1 MASKSLRLEG
11 PACSRPEV
19 RRRYGPCLACRSP
32 RVRGAHASVAVASFG
47 VPGGTYRGRHI
58 EYFRTHLPA
67 ATRDW
72 AGQCG
77 RDRGSLA
84 LTGLCDWR
92 LLRCRSG
99 AAALTRRVIGGP
111 GGPVEN
117 ASVSIVV
124 LKCVLKRPQKS
135 PGLRLCIVCEFRK
148 RRRSLDSTLTH
159 RPPCPCAKPRPGS
172 GLKRGVRK
180 LPSTVPVAPS
190 QTARTVP
197 GLLDGVWCT
206 PALERAKDRRMART
220 AWERRLV
227 WWSPHRSLATPTQ
240 AVRSPTRTPA
250 T

>member
-1 MASKSLRLEG
+1 MSGIVRQALYSDGVQIAAPRR
-11 PACSRPEV
+11 ACVPPPEV

-32 RVRGAHASVAVASFG
+32 RVRGAHASVAVAPFG
-47 VPGGTYRGRHI
+47 VAGGTYRGRHK

-84 LTGLCDWR
+84 LTGPGDRR
-92 LLRCRSG
+92 LLRCRSR

-135 PGLRLCIVCEFRK
+135 PGLPLHRVRVQETTEISRQHAHPSGTLPVRQTETGLWPETGGAKTAVYGTGRAQPK
-148 RRRSLDSTLTH
+148 GQNRS
-159 RPPCPCAKPRPGS
+159 RPS
-172 GLKRGVRK
+172 
-180 LPSTVPVAPS
+180 
-190 QTARTVP
+190 
-197 GLLDGVWCT
+197 
-206 PALERAKDRRMART
+206 
-220 AWERRLV
+220 
-227 WWSPHRSLATPTQ
+227 
-240 AVRSPTRTPA
+240 
-250 T
+250 